1 VKFKYLSS
9 DFLATYNE
17 LYEELETKQ
26 ALLDTEFKEK
36 FSDLV
41 EREKIRL
48 GKIAPL
54 EFEAGEEVLLPCGKI
69 GIVKSSEIEFNVEID
84 ELDDYGKPLYGPGR
98 YFPITSSTQEDI
110 VTCEGSVR
118 TYVVETDASE
128 IAKDW
133 GHSSVT
139 ELFYSEEL
147 KKTRE

>member
-1 VKFKYLSS
+1 MKFKYLSA

-17 LYEELETKQ
+17 LYEELESRQ
-26 ALLDTEFKEK
+26 ALLDTEFNEK

-41 EREKIRL
+41 EREKVRL

-54 EFEAGEEVLLPCGKI
+54 EFETGEKVLLSNGKI
-69 GIVKSSEIEFNVEID
+69 GVVKSSEVEFNVEID

-98 YFPITSSTQEDI
+98 YFPITTSSQEEI

-118 TYVVETDASE
+118 FYIVETDASE

-133 GHSSVT
+133 GHSSIT
-139 ELFYSEEL
+139 EKFYAEEL
-147 KKTRE
+147 QKV